1 MARSRIPIDRRLPPV
16 EAGTCSNVVIFM
28 DSWGEI
34 SRTYDLSKLVLPVDV
49 ITLLSEA
56 FRQHHA
62 TSTVD
67 TRRHCWFAIRAFARF
82 ASEEGGIRS
91 AGDLT
96 TAAIGRYTGW
106 LDRQRGKAG
115 ESWTRTSRA
124 NMLMALRQLINWT
137 KRRHPERLPSRIDFP
152 PNPYPNRTVEPRSR
166 FGADQLKVILR
177 ACYEEIDAA
186 WARFETGRA
195 ILASNAPMV
204 GIDPELCGLI
214 RQLAQTNGGVLPQ
227 RITLAGHAI
236 SMSAV
241 ARHGGVRLL
250 GSYLHLTGETLVPFF
265 IAIAV
270 QTAANP
276 DPLRLIRRDCQA
288 PHPLDENRL
297 TIEWAKPRAG
307 STMKRTQ
314 RRSFDRRRTYAVPNL
329 IDKVLAMTAPL
340 VALARRQDRELLF
353 LIRSEKKRI
362 VTVMPSPTL
371 VEGVKRFIARSNQ
384 RIAIWNQA
392 APDRPRASVPEFAT
406 MFLRGSVATE
416 HYKAAGGDI
425 LAARDLLN
433 HARVDTTETYI
444 KGPETQRMRAETI
457 ARLQRLMISWL
468 TGGNGSQN
476 SPPEMPAFA
485 EAATIGPD
493 KAAAFGHD
501 CLNPFAGVAP
511 GSAPGRL
518 CSRFAG
524 CLRCPGL
531 VIPIDVGHLAR
542 ILQARDALE
551 NARTRLDPRR
561 WDLLYAPS
569 HRALIEDILPD
580 FPGALYPAAET
591 LSATLP
597 HLPALE

>member
-1 MARSRIPIDRRLPPV
+1 MARSRTPIDRRLPPG
-16 EAGTCSNVVIFM
+16 EAGAGSNVVIFV

-34 SRTYDLSKLVLPVDV
+34 GRTYDLSKLVLPMDV
-49 ITLLSEA
+49 IALLSEA

-62 TSTVD
+62 TSTAD
-67 TRRHCWFAIRAFARF
+67 TRRHCWFALMAFARF
-82 ASEEGGIRS
+82 ASEDGVIRS
-91 AGDLT
+91 AADLT
-96 TAAIGRYTGW
+96 TAAIVCYTGW
-106 LDRQRGKAG
+106 LDRQRGRAG
-115 ESWTRTSRA
+115 KPLNRSSRA
-124 NMLMALRQLINWT
+124 NLLMALRQLINWT

-152 PNPYPNRTVEPRSR
+152 SNPYPNRTFEPRPR
-166 FGADQLKVILR
+166 LAEDQLKVILR

-186 WARFETGRA
+186 WERFETGQA
-195 ILASNAPMV
+195 ILASNAPMP

-214 RQLAQTNGGVLPQ
+214 RQLAQTNGGVLPPQ
-227 RITLAGHAI
+227 ITLAAHAI
-236 SMSAV
+236 NMSAV
-241 ARHGGVRLL
+241 NRHGGVRVL

-270 QTAANP
+270 QTAGNP

-288 PHPLDENRL
+288 PHPLDESRVM
-297 TIEWAKPRAG
+297 IEWVKPRAG
-307 STMKRTQ
+307 SKMKRAQ

-340 VALARRQDRELLF
+340 AALARRQDRELLF

-362 VTVMPSPTL
+362 VTVMPASTIL
-371 VEGVKRFIARSNQ
+371 VGVKRFIARSNQ

-392 APDRPRASVPEFAT
+392 APDRPRASVPDFA
-406 MFLRGSVATE
+406 MAFLRGSVATE
-416 HYKAAGGDI
+416 HYKASGGDI

-444 KGPETQRMRAETI
+444 KGPETQRMRGETI

-468 TGGNGSQN
+468 TGGSGSQD
-476 SPPEMPAFA
+476 PPSGMPAIA
-485 EAATIGPD
+485 EAATIGAD

-501 CLNPFAGVAP
+501 CLDPLAGAAP
-511 GSAPGRL
+511 GSAPGQL
-518 CSRFAG
+518 CPRFAG

-531 VIPIDVGHLAR
+531 VIPIDAGHLAR
-542 ILQARDALE
+542 ILQARTTLE

-569 HRALIEDILPD
+569 HRVLTEDILPD
-580 FPGALYPAAET
+580 FPAALYPEAET
-591 LSATLP
+591 LIATLP